1 MKSKLTKPN
10 YVIDGRHTEEE
21 LLPAILTDEEAQ
33 LISLIERSG
42 HIWHYSMKD
51 GSEDGLNMSLRDRK
65 RIAKTLV
72 ESGYLWRQDPIE
84 FDITRAGAVAIE
96 YIKMNKRAN

>member
-1 MKSKLTKPN
+1 MNRDLLKPN
-10 YVIDGRHTEEE
+10 YVIDGRHGEDE
-21 LLPAILTDEEAQ
+21 LLPAIPTDEEMK
-33 LISLIERSG
+33 IINLIESSG

-65 RIAKTLV
+65 RVARTLV

-84 FDITRAGAVAIE
+84 FDITRAGAVALA
-96 YIKMNKRAN
+96 YIRQSAVA